1 MNGTDMV
8 YLLPFPLE
16 HCYHFLFSSPFASKI
31 DAGFSNE
38 VADMQTFVRLVGF
51 EAGQKEV
58 DVVGKYKAEIEE
70 GLGQG
75 MVSELMMRSHYV
87 VVQYVVAA
95 VGEELPPDSDIVGT
109 KEIDHVKMVETV
121 LVSVA

>member
-1 MNGTDMV
+1 MNGIDMSLFILFLLNIV
-8 YLLPFPLE
+8 ITFSSLLLLP
-16 HCYHFLFSSPFASKI
+16 LF
-31 DAGFSNE
+31 D
-38 VADMQTFVRLVGF
+38 
-51 EAGQKEV
+51 AGQKEV

-75 MVSELMMRSHYV
+75 LVSELMMRSHYV